1 MTDLHKK
8 GVYKKIL
15 YVMIDDRI
23 AGRLDLRTEWIKHF
37 DKK

>member
-15 YVMIDDRI
+15 YVMIYDSI
-23 AGRLDLRTEWIKHF
+23 AGETDLRTEWKKHF